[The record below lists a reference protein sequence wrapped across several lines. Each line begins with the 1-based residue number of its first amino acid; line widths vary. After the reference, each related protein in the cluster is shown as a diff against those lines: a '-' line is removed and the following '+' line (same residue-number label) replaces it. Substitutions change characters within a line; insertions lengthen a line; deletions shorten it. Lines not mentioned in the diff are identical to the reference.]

1 VSWLDRLR
9 VRSSSSQSPVLRL
22 ERLAYSRQLL
32 DGTFH
37 INKGLRVTRE
47 LYCAITALGL
57 PIGAELLDTISPQ
70 YLADCVSWGAIG
82 ARTTESQLHRELA
95 SGTSC
100 PVGFKNGTD
109 GSVQVA
115 TDAMLSASRPH
126 AFMGMTQNGLAAIVK
141 TRGNEHVHLILRG
154 SSKGPNYASEHVQSA
169 KSVRRARSSRAH
181 LAGDAQG
188 HDGDEGVDDRL
199 LTWQQREEVSEF
211 CPGTR

>member
-1 VSWLDRLR
+1 M
-9 VRSSSSQSPVLRL
+9 
-22 ERLAYSRQLL
+22 
-32 DGTFH
+32 
-37 INKGLRVTRE
+37 TRE

-115 TDAMLSASRPH
+115 TDAMLSASKPH
-126 AFMGMTQNGLAAIVK
+126 AFMGMTQQGLAAIVK
-141 TRGNEHVHLILRG
+141 TRGNQNVHLILRG
-154 SSKGPNYASEHVQSA
+154 SSKGPNYESEHVASA
-169 KSVRRARSSRAH
+169 KAVRGCEHGPELTMRQAMVKAKTSTTALMIDCSHGNSLKECVRS
-181 LAGDAQG
+181 GDLP
-188 HDGDEGVDDRL
+188 DD
-199 LTWQQREEVSEF
+199 
-211 CPGTR
+211 